1 MRISDWSSDVC
12 SSDLR
17 RRFWRND
24 LTAAAFPGRN
34 RRNIASIL
42 ILTGGIAA
50 AEVLLGFG
58 PGHFLIRERAEPD
71 AFLAFRPWLIG
82 LALAS
87 AVLLTGAWR
96 TAAAG
101 AALFMITATVA
112 DWRLLSVTGAPDLLV
127 LGRAAGLRPG
137 RRGGGA
143 LAAA

>member
-1 MRISDWSSDVC
+1 M
-12 SSDLR
+12 
-17 RRFWRND
+17 
-24 LTAAAFPGRN
+24 
-34 RRNIASIL
+34 
-42 ILTGGIAA
+42 AA

-101 AALFMITATVA
+101 AALFIITATVA
-112 DWRLLSVTGAPDLLV
+112 EWLLLSVTGDPDLMV
-127 LGRAAGLRPG
+127 LAPAAGLSPLLA
-137 RRGGGA
+137 GGGA
-143 LAAA
+143 LAAAAFLPLLGGSPT

>member
-1 MRISDWSSDVC
+1 MRSHHH
-12 SSDLR
+12 R

-87 AVLLTGAWR
+87 AVLQ
-96 TAAAG
+96 
-101 AALFMITATVA
+101 I
-112 DWRLLSVTGAPDLLV
+112 
-127 LGRAAGLRPG
+127 GRAHVCTPVTNANVVCRLM
-137 RRGGGA
+137 
-143 LAAA
+143 LVK

>member
-1 MRISDWSSDVC
+1 M
-12 SSDLR
+12 
-17 RRFWRND
+17 
-24 LTAAAFPGRN
+24 
-34 RRNIASIL
+34 
-42 ILTGGIAA
+42 AA

-101 AALFMITATVA
+101 AVLFIITATVA
-112 DWRLLSVTGAPDLLV
+112 EWILLSVTGEPDLLV
-127 LGRAAGLRPG
+127 LASAAGLSLVLA
-137 RRGGGA
+137 GGGA
-143 LAAA
+143 LAAAAFLRLLGGRRLAAHAVLPFAV

>member
-58 PGHFLIRERAEPD
+58 PAHFLIRERAEPD
-71 AFLAFRPWLIG
+71 AFLAFRLWLIV
-82 LALAS
+82 LALAP

-96 TAAAG
+96 TAAPG
-101 AALFMITATVA
+101 ADLFILTPTVA
-112 DWRLLSVTGAPDLLV
+112 EWPCLSIPGEAGHQVRYGTRGHTRV
-127 LGRAAGLRPG
+127 LACERARK
-137 RRGGGA
+137 
-143 LAAA
+143 

>member
-87 AVLLTGAWR
+87 AVLLPGASR

-101 AALFMITATVA
+101 SALSIITATLA
-112 DWRLLSVTGAPDLLV
+112 GWLV
-127 LGRAAGLRPG
+127 LSATGQPELQALLDAARPRPG
-137 RRGGGA
+137 
-143 LAAA
+143 L

>member
-1 MRISDWSSDVC
+1 MRSHHH
-12 SSDLR
+12 R

-101 AALFMITATVA
+101 AALFIITATVA
-112 DWRLLSVTGAPDLLV
+112 EWRLLSVTGEPDLMEI
-127 LGRAAGLRPG
+127 GRAH
-137 RRGGGA
+137 
-143 LAAA
+143 

>member
-87 AVLLTGAWR
+87 AVLLTGEWR

-101 AALFMITATVA
+101 AALFLITVRVA
-112 DWRLLSVTGAPDLLV
+112 AWSLRSVRGGPARLV
-127 LGRAAGLRPG
+127 LASSAEERVG
-137 RRGGGA
+137 
-143 LAAA
+143 